1 MIKAVLFDLFETL
14 ITESPVQP
22 TRASSLGDALG
33 LQEEAFRVEWKAR
46 RPRIV
51 LGQLSFADALT
62 EISKTLIGRVD
73 TAAVQR
79 IHQQRIREK
88 AAAYAR
94 IDEEVMALISD
105 LRRAGVGL
113 AVISNCFSED
123 VLAWSTCPLSHEFQC
138 TAFSFAEGV
147 AKPAPEIYLRAVSR
161 LGVEPATAVFIGDGG
176 DDELAGA
183 VHAGLRAYRAVWFVR
198 NWPRFQSSGA
208 GGLELANCQD
218 VLTLVTAGSHRME
231 PSHPSSAIV
240 SPRCAAHSEALIWR
254 N

>member
-22 TRASSLGDALG
+22 TRASSLGDTLG
-33 LQEEAFRVEWKAR
+33 LQQEAFRIEWKAR
-46 RPRIV
+46 RPRVV

-62 EISKTLIGRVD
+62 EISKTLTGRVD
-73 TAAVQR
+73 IATIQR
-79 IHQQRIREK
+79 IRKQRIREK

-105 LRRAGVGL
+105 LRRHGVGL

-123 VLAWSTCPLSHEFQC
+123 VLAWSTCPLAREFQC

-176 DDELAGA
+176 DNELAGA
-183 VHAGLRAYRAVWFVR
+183 AHAGLRAFRAIWFGR

-208 GGLELANCQD
+208 GGLELANRQD
-218 VLTLVTAGSHRME
+218 VLTLVTAG
-231 PSHPSSAIV
+231 
-240 SPRCAAHSEALIWR
+240 
-254 N
+254 